1 MKADSCAAPTDGI
14 EDCVPAVA
22 SEDAP
27 SIDCISQIHERFNLR
42 FVFDTTEAAPSA
54 PQAWGSVPPA
64 RICPTPLARTGPL
77 RHPCAMLRPPAFL
90 NVETS
95 LTGRRWI
102 GPSAEADRLA
112 EAMVQ
117 ATRLPLPLC
126 RVLVSRNV
134 APADA
139 EAFLAPSLRD
149 LLPDPLSLR
158 DMAPA
163 AARLIRAATRSERI
177 AVFAD
182 YDVDGG
188 ASAALLLIWLRALGR
203 DATLYI
209 PDRIDEGYGP
219 NIAAMASLAATHD
232 LIVCVDCG
240 TLSHEPVA
248 AAKGADVVILDH
260 HLALET
266 LPDALA
272 VVNPNRQDE
281 DGTLAHLCA
290 AGVVFLLLVEANR
303 QLRGT
308 GVTGPDLMAMLDLV
322 ALATVAD
329 VAPLAGVNR
338 AFVRQGLKVMARRDR
353 HGLRALAD
361 IARMDQAPTTYA
373 LGFLLGPRVN
383 AGGRIGQADLGA
395 RLLCCDDPALAA
407 SLAARLDE
415 LNTDRRAIEARV
427 REEALAQCDARGT
440 DGPLVWAAA
449 DGWHPGVVGIVA
461 ARLKEATHRPA
472 VVIGF
477 EDGIGK
483 GSARSV
489 PGVDLGAAIQRIAA
503 EGLIL
508 KGGGHKMAAGLTLT
522 RAQLEPAM
530 ARLGD
535 LLARQGAGAGG
546 PADLRID
553 SLLMTSAATI
563 PLLEQIEAAGP
574 FGAAAPAPRFAF
586 ANVAVATRRVGESHL
601 KVSLTDGS
609 GPALDGIIF
618 GAFDGPLGPAL
629 ENAGHRRF
637 HVAGKLELNHWNG
650 RARVQLRVD
659 DAAPA

>member
-1 MKADSCAAPTDGI
+1 M
-14 EDCVPAVA
+14 
-22 SEDAP
+22 
-27 SIDCISQIHERFNLR
+27 
-42 FVFDTTEAAPSA
+42 TT
-54 PQAWGSVPPA
+54 
-64 RICPTPLARTGPL
+64 
-77 RHPCAMLRPPAFL
+77 PAFL
-90 NVETS
+90 NVKTS

-102 GPSAEADRLA
+102 GPDAAQDRLA
-112 EAMVQ
+112 EGMAQ
-117 ATRLPLPLC
+117 QTRLPLPLC
-126 RVLVSRNV
+126 RLLVTRNV
-134 APADA
+134 APPDA

-149 LLPDPLSLR
+149 LLPDPLTLK

-163 AARLIRAATRSERI
+163 AARLIRAVTAREKI

-188 ASAALLLIWLRALGR
+188 ASAALLLIWLRSFGIQ
-203 DATLYI
+203 ATLYI

-219 NIAAMASLAATHD
+219 NVPAMASLAATHT
-232 LIVCVDCG
+232 LILCVDCG
-240 TLSHEPVA
+240 TLSHDPIA
-248 AAKGADVVILDH
+248 AAKGTDVVILDH

-266 LPDALA
+266 LPQALA

-281 DGTLAHLCA
+281 DGSLAHLCA

-303 QLRGT
+303 QLRSAGQQ
-308 GVTGPDLMAMLDLV
+308 GPDLMAMLDLV

-329 VAPLAGVNR
+329 VAPLTGVNR

-353 HGLRALAD
+353 PGLRALAD

-395 RLLCCDDPALAA
+395 RLLATDNPTEAVALAA
-407 SLAARLDE
+407 KLDQ
-415 LNTDRRAIEARV
+415 LNTDRREIEAAV
-427 REEALAQCDARGT
+427 RQEALAQAEARGS

-477 EDGIGK
+477 DGDIGK

-489 PGVDLGAAIQRIAA
+489 PGVDLGAAIQRLAA
-503 EGLIL
+503 EGLL
-508 KGGGHKMAAGLTLT
+508 VKGGGHKMAAGLTVT
-522 RAQLEPAM
+522 RSQLHPAM
-530 ARLGD
+530 DRLSD

-553 SLLMTSAATI
+553 SLLMTSAAT
-563 PLLEQIEAAGP
+563 LALVEQIEAAGP

-586 ANVAVATRRVGESHL
+586 ANAAVSARRIGESHL
-601 KVSLTDGS
+601 KLSLSDGS
-609 GPALDGIIF
+609 GAALEAIAF
-618 GAFDGPLGPAL
+618 GAFDGPIGPAL
-629 ENAGHRRF
+629 EAAGHTRF
-637 HVAGKLELNHWNG
+637 HLTGRLELNQWNG
-650 RARVQLRVD
+650 RSRVQLRLE
-659 DAAPA
+659 DAAIA